1 MSPDHSRRNFL
12 KFAPGTIALLSI
24 ARGALAQN
32 APPGGPA
39 NPTNK
44 QNTGTGGGGGF
55 GGGMSP
61 GPAAHNGDFDP
72 GKVSSIHD
80 KSKTEPPSKPRKD
93 LAADQK
99 SMREE
104 VQQLVRDTQDL
115 MNAVEQFGSEQPLSP
130 ELIGKTKEIEK
141 LAHDIAALAKG

>member
-1 MSPDHSRRNFL
+1 MSPGHSRRNFL
-12 KFAPGTIALLSI
+12 KLAPATVALLSI
-24 ARGALAQN
+24 ARRVLAQN
-32 APPGGPA
+32 LPPGGPA
-39 NPTNK
+39 NPTSK
-44 QNTGTGGGGGF
+44 QNSGSGGGF
-55 GGGMSP
+55 GGGMPP

-80 KSKTEPPSKPRKD
+80 KAKTEPPSKPRKD

-115 MNAVEQFGSEQPLSP
+115 KNAVEQFGSAQQLSP
-130 ELIGKTKEIEK
+130 ELVGKTKEIEK